1 MQSFSK
7 PSPRG
12 LENQANE
19 CDSESTLVRA
29 PASAVNAIMGQL
41 GLVRESSEIKGDP
54 DELARGLADPSW
66 TVRVEATQK
75 LGKIGRQAPLGL
87 LLVAL
92 SDQHSSVR
100 VAAARALGRNQRQA
114 AIPALVAA
122 LGDTEWAV
130 RAEAALALGKMG
142 DLAPLES
149 LLATMRDRDAS
160 VRAAAIRALGEI
172 GDESALES
180 LNTALQDDEDWSVRE
195 AAALALSRLEG
206 QTALRSLLNAH
217 LDRDSFVRKAAEA
230 GLHQIYPQGL
240 SSPPRPSDS
249 FEQWLQRLEL
259 PRENS
264 PLSEEEQSYLAG
276 QVVSAGQVKT
286 AGNRDARRT
295 RQREILPASTM
306 GAYKITHLA
315 EGVLATLLI
324 ASLLIGWRIIDS
336 SPNPAPAQPIQQGNS
351 NNTPTFITY
360 RGHYSSVEDVAWSPN
375 GQVIASAD
383 TTGDVRIWQAST
395 GNLLL
400 QYIQQGEVLALTWA
414 DTNIVLVAYAE
425 PNRSLQ
431 VLELITG
438 PNSRSQLL
446 FQQTNLPGI
455 PEVASWA
462 PDQQTLAFDV
472 GDGSIRI
479 WNVVLNLSVMTI
491 HQKQT
496 QYSKLSWSPDG
507 SRLATISTDGLLQ
520 IWDISTG
527 QQVIGLTNS
536 QQVTTAT
543 WVSSSQGSSSLF
555 FVNSAGTIMNW
566 WFGASSQVI
575 SSFLTEND
583 YNLTGS
589 GQLTV
594 GTIAISPDGDQLLLA
609 TSDGNVQARD
619 AASGNL
625 IFIYTGHD
633 AQVNDIEWSPDGLHI
648 ATASMDTTVQIW
660 QEP

>member
-7 PSPRG
+7 QSPRG
-12 LENQANE
+12 LENQAIE
-19 CDSESTLVRA
+19 CDSESTSVRA
-29 PASAVNAIMGQL
+29 PTSAVNAIMGQL

-75 LGKIGRQAPLGL
+75 LGKIGKQAPLGL

-100 VAAARALGRNQRQA
+100 AAAARALGRNQRQA
-114 AIPALVAA
+114 AIPALVTA
-122 LGDTEWAV
+122 LSDTEWVV

-142 DLAPLES
+142 ELAPLEP
-149 LLATMRDRDAS
+149 LLAALQDRDAS
-160 VRAAAIRALGEI
+160 VRAAASRALGEI
-172 GDESALES
+172 GDESALEP
-180 LNTALQDDEDWSVRE
+180 LTTALQDDEDWSVRE
-195 AAALALSRLEG
+195 AAALALGRLEG
-206 QTALRSLLNAH
+206 QTALRPLLNAH

-249 FEQWLQRLEL
+249 FEQWLQRLEA
-259 PRENS
+259 PQEDS
-264 PLSEEEQSYLAG
+264 PIQEEGQSYPASWT
-276 QVVSAGQVKT
+276 VSAGQVKT
-286 AGNRDARRT
+286 SGSRDTRRSRERNILTPSSMGARR
-295 RQREILPASTM
+295 
-306 GAYKITHLA
+306 ITHIA
-315 EGVLATLLI
+315 EGALATFLI
-324 ASLLIGWRIIDS
+324 ASLLIGWRIIDAR
-336 SPNPAPAQPIQQGNS
+336 PNPAPVQPVQQGS
-351 NNTPTFITY
+351 SNTPTFITY

-400 QYIQQGEVLALTWA
+400 QYIQQGEVLALTWTST
-414 DTNIVLVAYAE
+414 DIVLVAYAE
-425 PNRSLQ
+425 PNRAIQ

-479 WNVVLNLSVMTI
+479 WNVILNLGIMTI

-496 QYSKLSWSPDG
+496 EYSKLAWSPDG
-507 SRLATISTDGLLQ
+507 NQLATISTNGLLQ
-520 IWDISTG
+520 IWNVATG
-527 QQVIGLTNS
+527 QQIISLANS
-536 QQVTTAT
+536 QQVTTVT
-543 WVSSSQGSSSLF
+543 WVSSSQDSNSLF
-555 FVNSAGTIMNW
+555 FVNTAGTIMNW
-566 WFGASSQVI
+566 WFDGSNQVI
-575 SSFLTEND
+575 SPFLTEND

-594 GTIAISPDGDQLLLA
+594 GTMALSPDGDQLLLA

-625 IFIYTGHD
+625 VFIYTGHD

>member
-7 PSPRG
+7 QSPRG
-12 LENQANE
+12 LENQAIE
-19 CDSESTLVRA
+19 CDSESTSVRA
-29 PASAVNAIMGQL
+29 PTSAVNAIMGQL

-75 LGKIGRQAPLGL
+75 LGKIGKQAPLGL

-100 VAAARALGRNQRQA
+100 AAAARALGRNQRQA
-114 AIPALVAA
+114 AIPALVTA
-122 LGDTEWAV
+122 LSDTEWVV

-142 DLAPLES
+142 ELAPLEP
-149 LLATMRDRDAS
+149 LLAALQDRDAS
-160 VRAAAIRALGEI
+160 VRAAASRALGEI
-172 GDESALES
+172 GDESALEP
-180 LNTALQDDEDWSVRE
+180 LTTALQDDEDWSVRE
-195 AAALALSRLEG
+195 AAALALGRLEG
-206 QTALRSLLNAH
+206 QTALRPLLNAH

-249 FEQWLQRLEL
+249 FEQWLQRLEA
-259 PRENS
+259 PQEDS
-264 PLSEEEQSYLAG
+264 PIQEEGQSYPASWT
-276 QVVSAGQVKT
+276 VSAGQVKT
-286 AGNRDARRT
+286 SGSRDTRRSRERNILTPSSMGARR
-295 RQREILPASTM
+295 
-306 GAYKITHLA
+306 ITHIA
-315 EGVLATLLI
+315 EGALATFLI
-324 ASLLIGWRIIDS
+324 ASLLIGWRIIDAR
-336 SPNPAPAQPIQQGNS
+336 PNPAPVQPVQQGS
-351 NNTPTFITY
+351 SNTPTFITY

-400 QYIQQGEVLALTWA
+400 QYIQQGEVLALTWTST
-414 DTNIVLVAYAE
+414 DIVLVAYAE
-425 PNRSLQ
+425 PNRAIQ

-479 WNVVLNLSVMTI
+479 WNVILNLGIMTI

-496 QYSKLSWSPDG
+496 GYSKLAWSPDG
-507 SRLATISTDGLLQ
+507 NQLATISTNGLLQ
-520 IWDISTG
+520 IWNVATG
-527 QQVIGLTNS
+527 QQIISLANS
-536 QQVTTAT
+536 QQVTTVT
-543 WVSSSQGSSSLF
+543 WVSSSQDSNSLF
-555 FVNSAGTIMNW
+555 FVNTAGTIMNW
-566 WFGASSQVI
+566 WFDGSNQVI
-575 SSFLTEND
+575 SPFLTEND

-594 GTIAISPDGDQLLLA
+594 GTMALSPDGDQLLLA

-625 IFIYTGHD
+625 VFIYTGHD